1 MSDVER
7 RTGSVKPV
15 FVDNRD
21 GNTLARAITTHLEA
35 LRRECRT
42 PAELC
47 VASCYFNPQ
56 GLELLAREAQ
66 HVPRIRL
73 LLGADP
79 TPEPLLPR
87 RTPYD
92 PTEPEFTRRRVG
104 QALVQLER
112 GLRHDRDLLPFD
124 LEEDRA
130 IRTLLDFLR
139 SGRIEVRRYEG
150 HFLHAKAF
158 LFRGEERGILAGSSN
173 LTRAGLQTNLELVL
187 GHYEDPLVAR
197 VEEWFESLW
206 RDAVPFDLAAIY
218 AELLAEYPPYLV
230 YLKVLWHLYHAELEE
245 EEQETGRIPITTFQR
260 HGVWRARK
268 ILARYGGVMIAD
280 GVGLGKTYT
289 AGEIIRD
296 YRERRQRVLL
306 VCPASL
312 RDTTWERFLNDHQLL
327 VECLSY
333 EELANDAQLGGEKQ
347 HLRNP
352 LDDYALVVV
361 DEAHN
366 YRNPDTAKRA
376 AILRRL
382 LAGKRR
388 DLLFLTATPV
398 NNSLWDLYHLLRFFM
413 KQDAWLADRG
423 VLSIRE
429 RFEHAMR
436 ADPFN
441 LSPDLLYPIID
452 ATTVKRTRRFIKKHY
467 ASDMIRGAD
476 GRMAPIRFPKPVASS
491 IGYDLDAVLPGFF
504 ARLEEILM
512 PEDGHPLLRL
522 ARYQP
527 ERYPAGGGGGGEDAA
542 LVGLLRSTLLKR
554 FESSAEAFQRTV
566 GRMIREH
573 EAFLEALARGKVVRK
588 EFFRELSAAEDEAEI
603 DELLEASEYAEEA
616 TAYDVARLDADVR
629 ADLTLLGE
637 MAAEAARVRPEGDP
651 KLTALVEEL
660 AVIAKQAADE
670 AVDDEDARQKR
681 KVLVFSHYEDTI
693 DWIEEHLRKVID
705 RGPRLAAYQGR
716 VASVS
721 GTEVRSGIARE
732 KALHGFAPI
741 STGALPPD
749 TEDRFDLLLCT
760 DVLAE
765 GMNLQQCRNVVNYDL
780 PWNPMRLVQRHGRV
794 DRIGSPHLKVFLRTF
809 FPDAQLDALLNLE
822 GRVRRKLAQAA
833 ASVGVEEAPIERG
846 ATGEQSF
853 AETRDEIEKLHR
865 EDASIYEAGGTE
877 GAAQTG
883 EEYRQEL
890 RRALA
895 KYDRA
900 IRELPWRAGS
910 GMVKGERAG
919 HVFCATVGE
928 RIYLRFVPLA
938 REGEIVGELGTCL
951 RLLECSEE
959 TPRALSTEMSRSAYD
974 AWARARQ
981 SIHQAWT
988 FETDPANLQ
997 PKVRKLNRDV
1007 AAFLREHPPAD
1018 IKQERLHRC
1027 LDAVESPWSRREEN
1041 LLRIAWEREFPA
1053 PADRA
1058 RHLVEEVERI
1068 GAEPFRPPD
1077 PLPPIEREEIHLI
1090 TWMATPRGGD
1100 PAVPDP
1106 VGARGAARV
1115 DPRPREGRRGQRQR
1129 AVRPERWA
1137 HPRHPAG
1144 RRRRPRP
1151 RRGGRGRP
1159 GSPHTLRNC
1168 RTTRRNSSSR
1178 SWCSQCPARS
1188 MPATVAWRK
1197 CSARPSSAGL
1207 PAQLSLPYSRSVG
1220 QMIRDQKSWMSRL
1233 RMSYGGHART

>member
-1 MSDVER
+1 MSDDER
-7 RTGSVKPV
+7 SIEAAKPL
-15 FVDNRD
+15 FIDNRD
-21 GNTLARAITTHLEA
+21 GNTLARAITAHLAA
-35 LRRECRT
+35 LRREGRT

-56 GLELLAREAQ
+56 GLELIATEARY
-66 HVPRIRL
+66 VPRIRL

-79 TPEPLLPR
+79 TPEALLPR
-87 RTPYD
+87 RNPYD

-104 QALVQLER
+104 QGLAQLER
-112 GLRHDRDLLPFD
+112 GLKHDRDLLPFD
-124 LEEDRA
+124 LDEDRA
-130 IRTLLDFLR
+130 IRSLLEFLR

-158 LFRGEERGILAGSSN
+158 VFRGAERGILAGSAN

-187 GHYEDPLVAR
+187 GHHEDPLVAR

-218 AELLAEYPPYLV
+218 AALLAEVPPYLV

-245 EEQETGRIPITTFQR
+245 EEKETGRIPVTTFQK

-268 ILARYGGVMIAD
+268 ILAKYGGVMVAD

-312 RDTTWERFLNDHQLL
+312 RDTTWARFLNDYQLL
-327 VECLSY
+327 VESLSY
-333 EELANDAQLGGEKQ
+333 EELANDSQLGGDKA
-347 HLRNP
+347 HLKNP

-388 DLLFLTATPV
+388 DLLLLTATPV

-413 KQDAWLADRG
+413 KQDAWLSDRG

-467 ASDMIRGAD
+467 ASDMIRGPD
-476 GRMAPIRFPKPVASS
+476 GRMVPIHFPKPVASS
-491 IGYDLDAVLPGFF
+491 VGYDLDAVLPGFF
-504 ARLEEILM
+504 TRLEAILM
-512 PEDGHPLLRL
+512 PEDGRPLLRM

-527 ERYPAGGGGGGEDAA
+527 ERYPAGGSDAGEDTA
-542 LVGLLRSTLLKR
+542 LVGLLRSALLKR
-554 FESSAEAFQRTV
+554 FESSAEAFRRTV

-573 EAFLEALARGKVVRK
+573 EAFLEALGHGKIARK
-588 EFFRELSAAEDEAEI
+588 EFFQELSAAEDEGDIEEI
-603 DELLEASEYAEEA
+603 LEASEHVEDAA
-616 TAYDVARLDADVR
+616 AYDVSRLSADVR
-629 ADLTLLGE
+629 ADLALLQE
-637 MAAEAARVRPEGDP
+637 LASEAAKIRPQGDP
-651 KLTALVEEL
+651 KLAALVEAL
-660 AVIAKQAADE
+660 AAIAKQAADE
-670 AVDDEDARQKR
+670 ASDEEDARQKR

-693 DWIEEHLRKVID
+693 DWIEEHLLLAIERD
-705 RGPRLAAYQGR
+705 SRLGAYRGR

-721 GTEVRSGIARE
+721 GAEVRGGVARE
-732 KALHGFAPI
+732 KALHGFAPV

-749 TEDRFDLLLCT
+749 TADRFDLLLCT

-794 DRIGSPHLKVFLRTF
+794 DRIGSPHPKVFLRTF

-822 GRVRRKLAQAA
+822 ARVRRKLAQAA
-833 ASVGVEEAPIERG
+833 ASVGVEETPIERG

-853 AETRDEIEKLHR
+853 AETREEIEKLHR
-865 EDASIYEAGGTE
+865 EDASIYEAGGTA

-895 KYDRA
+895 RYGEA
-900 IRELPWRAGS
+900 ISELPWRTGS
-910 GMVKGERAG
+910 GMRKGDRTG
-919 HVFCATVGE
+919 HLFCATVGE
-928 RIYLRFVPLA
+928 RIYLRFVP
-938 REGEIVGELGTCL
+938 REPEGEILSELGTCL
-951 RLLECSEE
+951 RLLECTEE
-959 TPRALSTEMSRSAYD
+959 TPRVLSEEMALAAYES
-974 AWARARQ
+974 WARARR
-981 SIHQAWT
+981 SIYDAWT

-997 PKVRKLNRDV
+997 PKIRKLNRDV
-1007 AAFLREHPPAD
+1007 AAFLRANPPAD
-1018 IKQERLHRC
+1018 IAQDRLHRC
-1027 LDAVESPWSRREEN
+1027 LDAVESPWPRREEN
-1041 LLRIAWEREFPA
+1041 LLRLAWEREFPTNGE
-1053 PADRA
+1053 RA
-1058 RHLVEEVERI
+1058 RYLVAEVERI
-1068 GAEPFRPPD
+1068 GAEPFHAPE
-1077 PLPPIEREEIHLI
+1077 PLPPIDPEEIRLI
-1090 TWMATPRGGD
+1090 TWMAIE
-1100 PAVPDP
+1100 
-1106 VGARGAARV
+1106 
-1115 DPRPREGRRGQRQR
+1115 RETADGTGSR
-1129 AVRPERWA
+1129 A
-1137 HPRHPAG
+1137 G
-1144 RRRRPRP
+1144 
-1151 RRGGRGRP
+1151 
-1159 GSPHTLRNC
+1159 
-1168 RTTRRNSSSR
+1168 
-1178 SWCSQCPARS
+1178 
-1188 MPATVAWRK
+1188 
-1197 CSARPSSAGL
+1197 
-1207 PAQLSLPYSRSVG
+1207 
-1220 QMIRDQKSWMSRL
+1220 
-1233 RMSYGGHART
+1233 

>member
-1 MSDVER
+1 MTDLGDEKV
-7 RTGSVKPV
+7 GSLSRPL

-21 GNTLARAITTHLEA
+21 GNTLARAITAHLAA
-35 LRRECRT
+35 LRREGRI

-56 GLELLAREAQ
+56 GLELISREAR

-79 TPEPLLPR
+79 TPEALLPR

-104 QALVQLER
+104 QGLAQLER

-130 IRTLLDFLR
+130 IRNLLEFLR
-139 SGRIEVRRYEG
+139 SGRIEVRRYEA

-158 LFRGEERGILAGSSN
+158 LFRGVDRGILAGSAN
-173 LTRAGLQTNLELVL
+173 LTRAGLRTNLELVL
-187 GHYEDPLVAR
+187 GHHEDPLVAR

-206 RDAVPFDLAAIY
+206 RDAVSFDLAAIY
-218 AELLAEYPPYLV
+218 AELLAEVPPYLV
-230 YLKVLWHLYHAELEE
+230 YLKVLWHLYHSELEE
-245 EEQETGRIPITTFQR
+245 EEKETGRIPITTFQK

-268 ILARYGGVMIAD
+268 ILAKYGGAMVAD

-296 YRERRQRVLL
+296 YRARRQRVLL

-312 RDTTWERFLNDHQLL
+312 RDTTWDRFLHDYDFDRG

-333 EELANDAQLGGEKQ
+333 EELANDAQLGGVKG
-347 HLRNP
+347 HLKNP

-366 YRNPDTAKRA
+366 YRNPDTAQRA

-388 DLLFLTATPV
+388 DLLLLTATPV

-413 KQDAWLADRG
+413 KQDAWLSDRG

-429 RFEHAMR
+429 RFEHGMR

-467 ASDMIRGAD
+467 ASDMIRGPD
-476 GRMAPIRFPKPVASS
+476 GRMSPIRFPKPVASS
-491 IGYDLDAVLPGFF
+491 IDYDLDAVLPGFF
-504 ARLEEILM
+504 TRLEEILM
-512 PEDGHPLLRL
+512 PGHGHPLLQM

-527 ERYPAGGGGGGEDAA
+527 ERYPAGGGVAAEDTA
-542 LVGLLRSTLLKR
+542 LVGLLRSALLKR
-554 FESSAEAFQRTV
+554 FESSAEAFRRTV

-573 EAFLEALARGKVVRK
+573 EAFLEALSRGWVVRK
-588 EFFRELSAAEDEAEI
+588 EFFQELSAAGDEGDI
-603 DELLEASEYAEEA
+603 DEILEASEHSEESSK
-616 TAYDVARLDADVR
+616 YDVARIGADVR
-629 ADLTLLGE
+629 ADLALLRE
-637 MAAEAARVRPEGDP
+637 MAAQAVGVRPEGDP
-651 KLTALVEEL
+651 KLAALVETL
-660 AVIAKQAADE
+660 AAIAKQAADE
-670 AVDDEDARQKR
+670 AVDEEDARQKR

-693 DWIEEHLRKVID
+693 DWVEEHLLGAIE
-705 RGPRLAAYQGR
+705 RGPRLAAYRGR

-721 GTEVRSGIARE
+721 GAEVRGGVARQ
-732 KALHGFAPI
+732 KALHGFAPV
-741 STGALPPD
+741 STGALPPN

-822 GRVRRKLAQAA
+822 ARVRRKLAQAA
-833 ASVGVEEAPIERG
+833 ASVGVEETPIEHG

-853 AETRDEIEKLHR
+853 AETREEIEKLHH

-890 RRALA
+890 RRALER
-895 KYDRA
+895 YGDS
-900 IRELPWRAGS
+900 IRDLPWRSGS
-910 GMVKGERAG
+910 GMRKGERPG
-919 HVFCATVGE
+919 HLFCATVGG
-928 RIYLRFVPLA
+928 RVYLRFVPHKA
-938 REGEIVGELGTCL
+938 GPESEIIGELGTCL
-951 RLLECSEE
+951 RLLECPETTPRVLSEE
-959 TPRALSTEMSRSAYD
+959 MAMAAYESWAKARRSIFD
-974 AWARARQ
+974 
-981 SIHQAWT
+981 AWT

-997 PKVRKLNRDV
+997 PKIRKLNRDV
-1007 AAFLREHPPAD
+1007 AAFLRANPPAD
-1018 IKQERLHRC
+1018 VEQERLHRC
-1027 LDAVESPWSRREEN
+1027 LDAVESPWPRREEN
-1041 LLRIAWEREFPA
+1041 LLRLASEREFRTNGE
-1053 PADRA
+1053 RA

-1068 GAEPFRPPD
+1068 GAEPFHAPE
-1077 PLPPIEREEIHLI
+1077 PLPPIETEEIHLI
-1090 TWMATPRGGD
+1090 AWMAI
-1100 PAVPDP
+1100 
-1106 VGARGAARV
+1106 
-1115 DPRPREGRRGQRQR
+1115 E
-1129 AVRPERWA
+1129 
-1137 HPRHPAG
+1137 AG
-1144 RRRRPRP
+1144 
-1151 RRGGRGRP
+1151 
-1159 GSPHTLRNC
+1159 TE
-1168 RTTRRNSSSR
+1168 
-1178 SWCSQCPARS
+1178 
-1188 MPATVAWRK
+1188 
-1197 CSARPSSAGL
+1197 
-1207 PAQLSLPYSRSVG
+1207 
-1220 QMIRDQKSWMSRL
+1220 
-1233 RMSYGGHART
+1233 

>member
-1 MSDVER
+1 MSPQER
-7 RTGSVKPV
+7 VAGSARPL

-21 GNTLARAITTHLEA
+21 GNTLARAITGHLA
-35 LRRECRT
+35 TLRQEGQC

-56 GLELLAREAQ
+56 GLELIASEARYIP
-66 HVPRIRL
+66 HIRL
-73 LLGADP
+73 MLGADP
-79 TPEPLLPR
+79 TPEALLPR

-92 PTEPEFTRRRVG
+92 PTEPEFTRQRVS
-104 QALVQLER
+104 QELAQLEH
-112 GLRHDRDLLPFD
+112 GLKRDRDLLPFD

-130 IRTLLDFLR
+130 IQNLLDFLH

-158 LFRGEERGILAGSSN
+158 LFRGVARGILAGSAN
-173 LTRAGLQTNLELVL
+173 LTRAGLRTNLELVL
-187 GHYEDPLVAR
+187 GHHEDPLVAR

-206 RDAVPFDLAAIY
+206 RDAAPFDLAAIY
-218 AELLAEYPPYLV
+218 AELYADVPPYLV

-245 EEQETGRIPITTFQR
+245 EEKETGRIPITTFQK

-268 ILARYGGVMIAD
+268 ILAKYGGVLIAD

-327 VECLSY
+327 VESLSY
-333 EELANDAQLGGEKQ
+333 EELANDAQLGGDKG
-347 HLRNP
+347 HLQNP

-388 DLLFLTATPV
+388 DLLMLTATPV

-413 KQDAWLADRG
+413 KQDAWLAERG

-429 RFEHAMR
+429 RFEQAMR
-436 ADPFN
+436 TDPFN

-452 ATTVKRTRRFIKKHY
+452 ATTVKRTRRFIQKHY
-467 ASDMIRGAD
+467 ANDMIRGPG
-476 GRMAPIRFPKPVASS
+476 GRMVPIRFPKPVASS
-491 IGYDLDAVLPGFF
+491 IGYDLDALLPGFF

-512 PEDGHPLLRL
+512 PENGHPLLRM

-527 ERYPAGGGGGGEDAA
+527 ERYSAGGGSAGEDTA
-542 LVGLLRSTLLKR
+542 LVGLLRSALLKR
-554 FESSAEAFQRTV
+554 FESSAEAFRLTA

-573 EAFLEALARGKVVRK
+573 EAFLEALALGYVVRK
-588 EFFRELSAAEDEAEI
+588 EFFQEMSAAEDDGDIEEI
-603 DELLEASEYAEEA
+603 LDASDYAA
-616 TAYDVARLDADVR
+616 DASAYDISRLEADVR
-629 ADLTLLGE
+629 SDLALLRE
-637 MAAEAARVRPEGDP
+637 MAAEAAKVRPEGDP
-651 KLTALVEEL
+651 KLAALVEEL
-660 AVIAKQAADE
+660 AAIAHQAAGEALDE
-670 AVDDEDARQKR
+670 EDARQKR

-693 DWIEEHLRKVID
+693 DWVEEHLQKRIATD
-705 RGPRLAAYQGR
+705 PRLAAFRGR
-716 VASVS
+716 IASVS
-721 GTEVRSGIARE
+721 GAEVRGGIVRE
-732 KALHGFAPI
+732 KALHGFAPV

-749 TEDRFDLLLCT
+749 TDDRFDLLLCT

-794 DRIGSPHLKVFLRTF
+794 DRIGSPHEKVFLRTF
-809 FPDAQLDALLNLE
+809 FPDAQLDALLDLE
-822 GRVRRKLAQAA
+822 ARVRRKLAQAA

-853 AETRDEIEKLHR
+853 AETREEIEKLHR
-865 EDASIYEAGGTE
+865 QDASIYEAGGTE

-895 KYDRA
+895 KYDRS

-910 GMVKGERAG
+910 GMVKGRHAG
-919 HVFCATVGE
+919 FVFCGTVGE
-928 RIYLRFVPLA
+928 RIYLRFVPRQA
-938 REGEIVGELGTCL
+938 NAEIIGELGTCL
-951 RLLECSEE
+951 RLLECTEA
-959 TPRALSTEMSRSAYD
+959 TPRVLSAQTTRAAYA
-974 AWARARQ
+974 AWARARR
-981 SIHQAWT
+981 SIFDSWT

-997 PKVRKLNRDV
+997 PKIRKLNRDV
-1007 AAFLREHPPAD
+1007 AAFLRSNPPPD
-1018 IKQERLHRC
+1018 IEQERLHRC
-1027 LDAVESPWSRREEN
+1027 LDAVESPWPRREEN
-1041 LLRIAWEREFPA
+1041 LLRLAWEQEFKTPGEM
-1053 PADRA
+1053 A

-1068 GAEPFRPPD
+1068 GAEPFHSPD
-1077 PLPPIEREEIHLI
+1077 PLPPIDEEEIHLI
-1090 TWMATPRGGD
+1090 TWMAIECENAGG
-1100 PAVPDP
+1100 
-1106 VGARGAARV
+1106 
-1115 DPRPREGRRGQRQR
+1115 
-1129 AVRPERWA
+1129 
-1137 HPRHPAG
+1137 AG
-1144 RRRRPRP
+1144 
-1151 RRGGRGRP
+1151 
-1159 GSPHTLRNC
+1159 
-1168 RTTRRNSSSR
+1168 
-1178 SWCSQCPARS
+1178 
-1188 MPATVAWRK
+1188 
-1197 CSARPSSAGL
+1197 
-1207 PAQLSLPYSRSVG
+1207 
-1220 QMIRDQKSWMSRL
+1220 
-1233 RMSYGGHART
+1233 

>member
-1 MSDVER
+1 VHIVRWPSR
-7 RTGSVKPV
+7 
-15 FVDNRD
+15 
-21 GNTLARAITTHLEA
+21 L
-35 LRRECRT
+35 CRVLGQ
-42 PAELC
+42 E
-47 VASCYFNPQ
+47 Y
-56 GLELLAREAQ
+56 
-66 HVPRIRL
+66 

-79 TPEPLLPR
+79 TPEALLPR

-92 PTEPEFTRRRVG
+92 PIEPEFTRRRVG
-104 QALVQLER
+104 QALAQLEQ
-112 GLRHDRDLLPFD
+112 GLRKDRDFLPFD

-187 GHYEDPLVAR
+187 GHYEDPLVGR

-206 RDAVPFDLAAIY
+206 GEAVPFDLAAVY
-218 AELLAEYPPYLV
+218 EELLAEFPPYLV
-230 YLKVLWHLYHAELEE
+230 YLKVLWHLYHSELEE
-245 EEQETGRIPITTFQR
+245 EETETGRIPITTFQR

-268 ILARYGGVMIAD
+268 ILAKYGGVMIAD
-280 GVGLGKTYT
+280 GVGLGKTFT

-312 RDTTWERFLNDHQLL
+312 RDTTWERFLNDYQLL
-327 VECLSY
+327 VESLSY
-333 EELANDAQLGGEKQ
+333 EELANDAQLGGDKA
-347 HLRNP
+347 HLNNP

-388 DLLFLTATPV
+388 DLLLLTATPV

-429 RFEHAMR
+429 RFEQAMR
-436 ADPFN
+436 TDPFN

-452 ATTVKRTRRFIKKHY
+452 ATTVKRTRRFIKKYY

-504 ARLEEILM
+504 VRLEEILM
-512 PEDGHPLLRL
+512 PEGGRPLLRL

-527 ERYPAGGGGGGEDAA
+527 EDYLAEGGGNAGDDSA
-542 LVGLLRSTLLKR
+542 LVGLLRSALLKR
-554 FESSAEAFQRTV
+554 FESSAEAFRLTV

-573 EAFLEALARGKVVRK
+573 EAFLDALGRGYVVHK
-588 EFFRELSAAEDEAEI
+588 EFFRELSAAEDEGEI
-603 DELLEASEYAEEA
+603 EELLEAGEHAESSSG
-616 TAYDVARLDADVR
+616 YDVARLGADVR
-629 ADLTLLGE
+629 ADLTILRE
-637 MAAEAARVRPEGDP
+637 MRDQATSIRPEDDP
-651 KLTALVEEL
+651 KLAVLIEEL
-660 AVIAKQAADE
+660 AGIARQAADE
-670 AVDDEDARQKR
+670 AIDADDARQKR
-681 KVLVFSHYEDTI
+681 KTLVFSHYEDTI
-693 DWIEEHLRKVID
+693 DWIEAHLRDVIGRD
-705 RGPRLAAYQGR
+705 PRLAAYRGR

-721 GTEVRSGIARE
+721 GMEARSGINRE

-749 TEDRFDLLLCT
+749 AEDRFDLLLCT

-794 DRIGSPHLKVFLRTF
+794 DRIGSPHPKVFLRTF
-809 FPDAQLDALLNLE
+809 FPDTQLDALLNLE

-853 AETRDEIEKLHR
+853 AETREEIEKLHR
-865 EDASIYEAGGTE
+865 EDASIYEVGGNE

-890 RRALA
+890 RRALV
-895 KYDRA
+895 KYG
-900 IRELPWRAGS
+900 ETVHGLPWRAGS
-910 GMVKGERAG
+910 GMIKGERG
-919 HVFCATVGE
+919 GYVFCAVVGE
-928 RIYLRFVPLA
+928 RIYLRFVPLDP
-938 REGEIVGELGTCL
+938 ESKIVAELGTCL
-951 RLLECSEE
+951 RLLECTEE
-959 TPRALSTEMSRSAYD
+959 TPRVLSAKMADGSYE
-974 AWARARQ
+974 AWARARLN
-981 SIHQAWT
+981 IYHAWSY
-988 FETDPANLQ
+988 ETDPANLQ

-1018 IKQERLHRC
+1018 IDQTRVHRC
-1027 LDAVESPWSRREEN
+1027 LDTIESPWSRREEN
-1041 LLRIAWEREFPA
+1041 LLRIAWEKDFPSA
-1053 PADRA
+1053 GEKA
-1058 RHLVEEVERI
+1058 HYMLEEVERI
-1068 GAEPFRPPD
+1068 GAEPFCPPD
-1077 PLPPIEREEIHLI
+1077 PLPPINIEEIHLI
-1090 TWMATPRGGD
+1090 TWMAI
-1100 PAVPDP
+1100 
-1106 VGARGAARV
+1106 
-1115 DPRPREGRRGQRQR
+1115 E
-1129 AVRPERWA
+1129 
-1137 HPRHPAG
+1137 
-1144 RRRRPRP
+1144 
-1151 RRGGRGRP
+1151 
-1159 GSPHTLRNC
+1159 
-1168 RTTRRNSSSR
+1168 
-1178 SWCSQCPARS
+1178 
-1188 MPATVAWRK
+1188 ATD
-1197 CSARPSSAGL
+1197 S
-1207 PAQLSLPYSRSVG
+1207 
-1220 QMIRDQKSWMSRL
+1220 
-1233 RMSYGGHART
+1233 